1 MKLNT
6 ERVAHELAYANF
18 MASHVT
24 SDYYYGWNVRYETI
38 RSILDDSHISHT
50 VCSIVNNDEVIV
62 TVFIEDERFIYTFNY
77 R

>member
-1 MKLNT
+1 MELNT

-18 MASHVT
+18 MSSHVL
-24 SDYYYGWNVRYETI
+24 SHYHDWKVRYETI
-38 RSILDDSHISHT
+38 RSILDDSHIFHT

-62 TVFIEDERFIYTFNY
+62 TVFIEDERFIYTFNF